1 MHPYL
6 EALQTKYDQLRGSVE
21 GLQQR
26 AVDEKRDLT
35 DVELRSV
42 KEQGEQMKMLAEQIA
57 DLADIETRSASVAD
71 AAAKIAAATGT
82 SVDKPDDAKGGD
94 TQTRSAGTRLGTTS
108 TKDRDPGHYLRSGSN
123 SFFGDIYKSR
133 VFQDE
138 LAGQRLREH
147 SRALSTGD
155 QGVGVVPP
163 KWLTEEFETLA
174 RQGRRLANAV
184 RYIPLGDDPR
194 PMSLPKQTAG
204 TDDVVAEQAAESDPV
219 DGEDAYDSDVA
230 VVTPKPTAGKQV
242 VSRQMVDMSN
252 PAIDLLIYGDLMGV
266 YNVKVEKKVGA
277 AMIASAGT
285 AVTTF
290 ATEAAFLGTL
300 PAVPAHDAV
309 VDTSIAVWEGRHE
322 PADLIAMTVRRW
334 GKFKKLKDADGRPL
348 IPSNTAG
355 PMNVIGVGEVQMA
368 GQLEELGVIPTIG
381 IGDGVT
387 YPESTIVARGADTL
401 LFESNILRFRFEE
414 VAGPEDI
421 VLGIWGYTAVHVKY
435 AGKSVTRFVVTAAS

>member
-6 EALQTKYDQLRGSVE
+6 EALQTKYDQLAASVE
-21 GLQQR
+21 GLQTR

-42 KEQGEQMKMLAEQIA
+42 KEQSEQMKTLAAQIE
-57 DLADIETRSASVAD
+57 DLADIETRSASVAS

-82 SVDKPDDAKGGD
+82 SGDKPADDTNGGD
-94 TQTRSAGTRLGTTS
+94 TQTRSAGTRIGTTQ
-108 TKDRDPGHYLRSGSN
+108 TKDRDPGHYVRSGQH

-133 VFQDE
+133 VMGDE
-138 LAGQRLREH
+138 LAGQRLKEH
-147 SRALSTGD
+147 TRALSTGGE
-155 QGVGVVPP
+155 GVGVVPP
-163 KWLTEEFETLA
+163 KWLTDEFETLA

-194 PMSLPKQTAG
+194 PMTLPKQTAG
-204 TDDVVAEQAAESDPV
+204 TDDVVDEQANESDPV
-219 DGEDAYDSDVA
+219 DGTDAWDSDVS
-230 VVTPKPTAGKQV
+230 VVTPKPTSGKQV
-242 VSRQMVDMSN
+242 VSRQMVDMSS
-252 PAIDLLIYGDLMGV
+252 PAIDLLIYGDLMAV

-277 AMIASAGT
+277 AMIASAG
-285 AVTTF
+285 APVTTF
-290 ATEAAFLGTL
+290 ANEAAFVGAL

-322 PADLIAMTVRRW
+322 PADIIAMSVRRW

-368 GQLEELGVIPTIG
+368 GQIEELGVIPTIG

-401 LFESNILRFRFEE
+401 LFESNLLRFRFEE

-421 VLGIWGYTAVHVKY
+421 VLGIWGYTAVHVKH
-435 AGKSVTRFVVTAAS
+435 AGKSVRRFQVTAA